1 MIGYFSPG
9 IARIPFLDEL
19 LQSPSRR
26 IGWNTPRTAI
36 SQVVGWGL
44 KPTADRARRYAAKK
58 GLPYLSL
65 EDGFLRSLGLG
76 VAGAPLHSLI
86 VDATGIYYDAT
97 RPSDLEQL
105 IVAANFSAAELARA
119 QACMELLRCYRLSK
133 YNHAPDVPL
142 GSELFAARRGS
153 YNEVAPYSA
162 GAMYPKD
169 TSPVGTSTE
178 PELFAAK
185 EFAGVRGANEWVPR
199 VLVVDQTFGD
209 PSIGYGLAEESTFT
223 QMLEAAI
230 AQNPGAEVLVKVHP
244 DVICGKKKGY
254 LLELAL
260 ARNCRLIGED
270 LSPWALLDA
279 VDKVYVV
286 TSQLGFDA
294 LMAGKEVYCFGMPF
308 YAGWGLTRDRQK
320 CERRG
325 VQRSLEQVF
334 AAAYLRYCR
343 YINPYTGERCELE
356 DTIALIADQ
365 KRVRECLRG
374 DWLGVGFSRWKRS
387 FVPAFLGSAATL
399 RFGHRHPELLQRVGS
414 KTAVLSWASALA
426 PEFVSACSIAGVAL
440 WRMEDG
446 FVRSVGLGADLVRPL
461 SLVLDS
467 RGIYYDATA
476 PSDLEVLLQETDFTP
491 DMLERASLLREKL
504 VSLRVS
510 KYNVGTSA
518 PLDLPRDRRLIL
530 VPGQVETD
538 ASIAKGSPVIKTN
551 HGLLEAVRET
561 NPDAFIIYKPHPDVV
576 GGGRY
581 GDINAAR
588 LCDLEIRDVAITDLL
603 DRVDEVHTLSS
614 LSGFEALL
622 RGVKVVTY
630 GMPFYAGWG
639 LTEDRLQCSRRTR
652 RLSLEQL
659 VAGTLI
665 LYPVYVDPKMGDQI
679 NAETAIALLAIQR
692 STTKPDSFKT
702 RAYRLVRNRF
712 LKR

>member
-9 IARIPFLDEL
+9 IACIPFLDQL
-19 LQSPSRR
+19 LESPSRR
-26 IGWNTPRTAI
+26 IGWNTPGREI
-36 SQVVGWGL
+36 SQVAGWGL

-105 IVAANFSAAELARA
+105 ISTADFSTAELARA
-119 QACMELLRCYRLSK
+119 QACMELLRRYRLSK
-133 YNHAPDVPL
+133 YNHAPDVQL

-153 YNEVAPYSA
+153 YDEVAPYST
-162 GAMYPKD
+162 GAMPPLR
-169 TSPVGTSTE
+169 TSAE
-178 PELFAAK
+178 PESFAA
-185 EFAGVRGANEWVPR
+185 GMCPRVRGSCEGEPR

-223 QMLEAAI
+223 RMLEAAI

-254 LLELAL
+254 LLELAQ
-260 ARNCRLIGED
+260 ARHCRLIGED

-294 LMAGKEVYCFGMPF
+294 LMAGKEVHCFGMPF

-365 KRVRECLRG
+365 KRMLERLRG
-374 DWLGVGFSRWKRS
+374 DWLGAGFSRWKRS
-387 FVPAFLGSAATL
+387 FVPSFLGSAAAL
-399 RFGHRHPELLQRVGS
+399 RFGRRHPELLECVGS
-414 KTAVLSWASALA
+414 QTAVVSWASALA

-476 PSDLEVLLQETDFTP
+476 PSDLEVLLQETDFAP
-491 DMLERASLLREKL
+491 DLLGRASVLRAKL
-504 VSLRVS
+504 VALRVS

-518 PLDLPRDRRLIL
+518 PLDLPRNRRLIL

-551 HGLLEAVRET
+551 LGLLEAVRET

-588 LCDLEIRDVAITDLL
+588 LCDLEIGDVAITDLL

-639 LTEDRLQCSRRTR
+639 LTQDRLQCERRTR

-659 VAGTLI
+659 VAGTLM
-665 LYPVYVDPKMGDQI
+665 LYPVYVDPKTGDQV

-692 STTKPDSFKT
+692 STAKPDSVKT
-702 RAYRLVRNRF
+702 KAYRLVRNRF

>member
-9 IARIPFLDEL
+9 IARITFLDQL

-26 IGWNTPRTAI
+26 IGWSTPRTAI
-36 SQVVGWGL
+36 SQVAGWGL
-44 KPTADRARRYAAKK
+44 KPTADKARRYACAK

-97 RPSDLEQL
+97 RPSDLERL
-105 IVAANFSAAELARA
+105 IAAADFPAAELARA
-119 QACMELLRCYRLSK
+119 HACMELLCRYRLSK
-133 YNHAPDVPL
+133 YNHALDVPL
-142 GSELFAARRGS
+142 
-153 YNEVAPYSA
+153 
-162 GAMYPKD
+162 
-169 TSPVGTSTE
+169 E
-178 PELFAAK
+178 PELFAAGRGSY
-185 EFAGVRGANEWVPR
+185 EGEAPFNAGAMPPLGTSDEPELFAAGKCHRVRGANEWVPR

-223 QMLEAAI
+223 QMLDAAI
-230 AQNPGAEVLVKVHP
+230 AQNPGAEVLIKIHP

-254 LLELAL
+254 LLESAR

-294 LMAGKEVYCFGMPF
+294 LMAGKEVHCFGMPF
-308 YAGWGLTRDRQK
+308 YAGWGLTRDRQQS
-320 CERRG
+320 ERRG
-325 VQRSLEQVF
+325 VRRSLEQVF
-334 AAAYLRYCR
+334 TAAYLRYCR

-365 KRVRECLRG
+365 KRARERFRG
-374 DWLGVGFSRWKRS
+374 EWMAVGFARWKRS
-387 FVPAFLGSAATL
+387 FVPSFLGAAAQP
-399 RFGHRHPELLQRVGS
+399 RFVARKPEMLKALISGTR
-414 KTAVLSWASALA
+414 VLSWASALTS
-426 PEFVSACSIAGVAL
+426 EFVEACVNTGVCL

-461 SLVLDS
+461 SLVFDS

-476 PSDLEVLLQETDFTP
+476 PSDLEVLLQDTHFSNEL
-491 DMLERASLLREKL
+491 LERASRVRQQLVDLRL
-504 VSLRVS
+504 S
-510 KYNVGTSA
+510 KYNVGQTE
-518 PLDLPRDRRLIL
+518 PLKLPSCRRLIL

-538 ASIAKGSPVIKTN
+538 ASIAKGSPKIKTN
-551 HGLLEAVRET
+551 LGLLEAVRVAS
-561 NPDAFIIYKPHPDVV
+561 PDAFIIYKPHPDVV

-581 GDINAAR
+581 GQVDSIRVAQFCDIELRQAS
-588 LCDLEIRDVAITDLL
+588 ITDLL
-603 DRVDEVHTLSS
+603 DQVHEVHTLSS
-614 LSGFEALL
+614 LTGFEALL
-622 RGVKVVTY
+622 RGLKVVTY

-639 LTEDRLQCSRRTR
+639 LTEDRLLCSRRTR
-652 RLSLEQL
+652 ALSLNEL
-659 VAGTLI
+659 VAATLI
-665 LYPVYVDPKMGDQI
+665 VYPVYTDPASGDHI
-679 NAETAIALLAIQR
+679 NIETAIALLARQR
-692 STTKPDSFKT
+692 VAGRRMGLKI
-702 RAYRLVRNRF
+702 RLYRLFRNAF

>member
-1 MIGYFSPG
+1 MIGYFSAG
-9 IARIPFLDEL
+9 ISRIAFLDQL

-36 SQVVGWGL
+36 SQVAGWGL
-44 KPTADRARRYAAKK
+44 KPSADKARRYAGAE

-65 EDGFLRSLGLG
+65 EDGFVRSLGLG
-76 VAGAPLHSLI
+76 VWGAPLHSLI

-97 RPSDLEQL
+97 RSSDLECL
-105 IVAANFSAAELARA
+105 ITAADSSAAQLARA
-119 QACMELLRCYRLSK
+119 QACMALLRHYRLSK
-133 YNHAPDVPL
+133 YNHAPDIPL
-142 GSELFAARRGS
+142 FKQ
-153 YNEVAPYSA
+153 V
-162 GAMYPKD
+162 D
-169 TSPVGTSTE
+169 GT
-178 PELFAAK
+178 L
-185 EFAGVRGANEWVPR
+185 R

-209 PSIGYGLAEESTFT
+209 PSVGYGLAEEATFA
-223 QMLEAAI
+223 QMLDAAI

-254 LLELAL
+254 LLEI
-260 ARNCRLIGED
+260 ARQRDCRLIGED

-286 TSQLGFDA
+286 TSQLGFEA
-294 LMAGKEVYCFGMPF
+294 LMAAKEVHCFGMPF
-308 YAGWGLTRDRQK
+308 YAGWGLTVDQQT

-365 KRVRECLRG
+365 KRVQERLRG
-374 DWLGVGFSRWKRS
+374 DWLGAGFSRWKRS
-387 FVPAFLGSAATL
+387 FVPAFLGSAAQL
-399 RFGHRHPELLQRVGS
+399 RFGRRHPTVLQGVDS
-414 KTAVLSWASALA
+414 QTAIVSWASALE
-426 PEFVSACSIAGVAL
+426 PEFVSACSGAGVTL

-467 RGIYYDATA
+467 RGIYYDASA
-476 PSDLEVLLQETDFTP
+476 PSDLEALLQETDFTP
-491 DMLERASLLREKL
+491 DMIERGSYLREKL

-510 KYNVGTSA
+510 KYNTGTST
-518 PLDLPRDRRLIL
+518 PLDLPQGRRLIL

-551 HGLLEAVRET
+551 LGLLEATRAA

-588 LCDLEIRDVAITDLL
+588 LCDLEVKNVAITDLL
-603 DRVDEVHTLSS
+603 DQVDEVHTLCS

-622 RGVKVVTY
+622 RGVSVVTY

-639 LTEDRLQCSRRTR
+639 LTQDRLQCSRRTR
-652 RLSLEQL
+652 RLTLEEL

-665 LYPVYVDPKMGDQI
+665 SYPIYVDPRTNHQI

-692 STTKPDSFKT
+692 ARARPDNFKT
-702 RAYRLVRNRF
+702 KAYRLIRNRF